1 MSTWAAFAVKGAA
14 VVGTTSAGAGI
25 GQAFP
30 PGALDGFAVGTLLTG
45 MCFLVVVAPRTF
57 RRARLSARRGRWP
70 ATMRHA
76 RVRREYYAAPADTHS
91 LATAP
96 DAVVPAADAVVPADE
111 ARAPQLSLDFA
122 DPALEVFAPAA
133 GQDHGGQDH
142 GGQDHGGQDHAGHAG
157 ADPYAPETFAPAAT
171 FAPETFAPAATF
183 APETFAPAATFK
195 PYATAAPGTAAARA
209 SAVLPGTSAPLARPA
224 AMDSPVEYAAADA
237 FGADGDDIV
246 LPGYDDPQRQPGRR
260 GYRSKHRLTGQETG
274 DRRPEA
280 RRGPPRHAAP
290 SGRLSGRMPG
300 RLSLLPLVPA
310 RG

>member
-25 GQAFP
+25 GQAFA

-70 ATMRHA
+70 AAMRHA

-96 DAVVPAADAVVPADE
+96 DAAVPAADAVVPADE

-142 GGQDHGGQDHAGHAG
+142 GGQDHAGHAG
-157 ADPYAPETFAPAAT
+157 ADPY
-171 FAPETFAPAATF
+171 